1 MNSSKNKLNSKKT
14 DFMGQCQTQP
24 KSLNTTIPTTCPHE
38 ESGGIMNPHR
48 LIKFFY
54 HLQPL
59 QKTGTILEFLNR
71 WDSLKK
77 CWYSPKCPIQALF
90 FPALCSVAQQV

>member
-1 MNSSKNKLNSKKT
+1 MNSSKNKLNSKKI

-54 HLQPL
+54 H
-59 QKTGTILEFLNR
+59 
-71 WDSLKK
+71 
-77 CWYSPKCPIQALF
+77 
-90 FPALCSVAQQV
+90 